1 LGSHNVRLTAAEE
14 PTRVEVT
21 SFDYTVHPDWAS
33 LRIRN
38 DVALIKLPAPIEFT
52 RKNISTV
59 IILINRIKSNI
70 ICLFLCVTAEIQPI
84 CMAPSTEPDHVGDIL
99 HNSGWGKP
107 SDSKT

>member
-1 LGSHNVRLTAAEE
+1 LLGSHNVRLTAAEE

-52 RKNISTV
+52 RKIYFIFN
-59 IILINRIKSNI
+59 LND
-70 ICLFLCVTAEIQPI
+70 L
-84 CMAPSTEPDHVGDIL
+84 
-99 HNSGWGKP
+99 
-107 SDSKT
+107 